1 MSLPL
6 CQITLATGTSADQRR
21 LQIQDGNSGTTAPFR
36 CDSLTWLE
44 TNVLE
49 WAELTGTSGKDMFL
63 LSERK
68 KHPILNVTT
77 RVPCRHERQEQ
88 RCYLISLASDLNAA
102 PLFSNFFSW
111 AITELTNQN
120 AADGKHFY
128 WSPIGDVWL
137 ALGMLIRSSW
147 PYAMQRDPLRPP
159 DSIWVEDLFITAQ

>member
-44 TNVLE
+44 TNALE
-49 WAELTGTSGKDMFL
+49 WAELTGTSRKHMFL
-63 LSERK
+63 VKRK
-68 KHPILNVTT
+68 KHAILNVTT
-77 RVPCRHERQEQ
+77 RIRGVPCRHERQEQ

-102 PLFSNFFSW
+102 PLFSTFFSW

-128 WSPIGDVWL
+128 WSPIGDV
-137 ALGMLIRSSW
+137 
-147 PYAMQRDPLRPP
+147 
-159 DSIWVEDLFITAQ
+159 